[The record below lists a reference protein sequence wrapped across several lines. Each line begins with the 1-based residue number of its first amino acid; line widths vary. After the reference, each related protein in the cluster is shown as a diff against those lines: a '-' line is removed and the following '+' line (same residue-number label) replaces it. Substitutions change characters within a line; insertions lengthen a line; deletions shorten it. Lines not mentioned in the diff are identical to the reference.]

1 MHRDLPTSFCIH
13 FSGVIYIYVIYTYI
27 YVYIWYPPPPGPT
40 FSHFHVY
47 IYTYN
52 ILVFSGGVSCFGFKG
67 MVTSWS
73 NLDAIAGFIRIPGS
87 LPYGW
92 WKKSQTTLGCIK
104 PCKGMNYQP
113 QLVSRISEA
122 STVWKPFHR
131 GSLILGPFAASN
143 RSPGKYGVAWAGLVA
158 IWGVMIE
165 ALPVT
170 ACLFSFGMSW
180 SSHFQDGYTQ
190 KCCAIYVYNCI
201 LFVHIHIHTRHI
213 HLICI

>member
-1 MHRDLPTSFCIH
+1 MEKGLVLEAWPWKIEVSWVL
-13 FSGVIYIYVIYTYI
+13 GIYIY
-27 YVYIWYPPPPGPT
+27 
-40 FSHFHVY
+40 
-47 IYTYN
+47 

-67 MVTSWS
+67 MVTSSS
-73 NLDAIAGFIRIPGS
+73 NLDAIAGFVRIPGS
-87 LPYGW
+87 LPYRW

-122 STVWKPFHR
+122 STVWKKTHFHPGLNSSFHR

-165 ALPVT
+165 ALLVT

-180 SSHFQDGYTQ
+180 SSHFQDGYPQ

-201 LFVHIHIHTRHI
+201 LFVHIHAHTMHI
-213 HLICI
+213 HVHIYTYNIYIHLSMYI